1 MKIAVFKMKFCFAE
15 SKKKPSSTC
24 DTETP
29 SLFTEHSRYIMTVSM
44 ESVNIK
50 REEEKELCRMD
61 GWIKDEDG

>member
-1 MKIAVFKMKFCFAE
+1 MKSAVFKMNFVLPNQ
-15 SKKKPSSTC
+15 KKKTSSTR